1 MSVKD
6 WSMSTVGYGRK
17 LVQSTVSGVRN
28 GQEQFREN
36 GQLSP
41 YFERSV
47 RQSLGPA
54 ALGAIVGACIGFTK
68 DDRRSIGKMLVGGI
82 LGGLVGFGAS
92 MLWETRDLSRNVGS
106 SVRKNVQLTRDE
118 HWLQRHPIDYA

>member
-17 LVQSTVSGVRN
+17 LVQSTVSGLRS
-28 GQEQFREN
+28 GEEQFRQD

-41 YFERSV
+41 YLEESV

-54 ALGAIVGACIGFTK
+54 ALGAVVGACIGFTK
-68 DDRRSIGKMLVGGI
+68 DDRRSVGKLLIGGI
-82 LGGLVGFGAS
+82 LGGMIGFGAS
-92 MLWETRDLSRNVGS
+92 ILWETRDLTASVGS
-106 SVRKNVQLTRDE
+106 SVRKNVRLTRDE